1 MAKDKNKKT
10 TCTKKKYRYTAL
22 EVAEM
27 AECSESYVKKI
38 RSAKVSLTPSKA
50 QKVLAI
56 DTVLHDSSNAL
67 LDEISRI
74 VKV

>member
-1 MAKDKNKKT
+1 
-10 TCTKKKYRYTAL
+10 
-22 EVAEM
+22 M